1 MATLPRIKSRPLLHI
16 CESNESFRHG
26 VQRSLWKIMAKYE
39 CPPNFI
45 TMVRQFQDGMQA
57 RVLGELS
64 SPFPVPNWVKQGC
77 VPARAL
83 FSIMFSAVFNDAFR
97 KEADGLDIK

>member
-1 MATLPRIKSRPLLHI
+1 M
-16 CESNESFRHG
+16 
-26 VQRSLWKIMAKYE
+26 QRRLWKIMAKYE
-39 CPPNFI
+39 CPSKFI
-45 TMVRQFQDGMQA
+45 TMVRQFQDGIT
-57 RVLGELS
+57 RVLDNGELS
-64 SPFPVPNWVKQGC
+64 SSFPVPNWVKQGC